1 MNDFEIIDELEKV
14 RAKNNINWMNILRLA
29 FKNSPEEA
37 REIIFKI
44 NQKDNQISKIL
55 EKLSKNKSSQYN
67 ENISETFIQC
77 WRNKDKKKPD

>member
-55 EKLSKNKSSQYN
+55 EKLSKNKSS
-67 ENISETFIQC
+67 
-77 WRNKDKKKPD
+77 